1 MQPDPKRGESRRHF
15 VVQRAVLA
23 LSLGGHPS
31 TLTFLELTR
40 EFGDGAAV
48 ERAISSLRACGLLEI
63 GGRKSQSLWPT
74 SAAREAH
81 RLEAW

>member
-1 MQPDPKRGESRRHF
+1 MQEDPRPGQSGKHF
-15 VVQRAVLA
+15 VVQRAILA

-31 TLTFLELTR
+31 TLTIRELTR

-48 ERAISSLRACGLLEI
+48 EQAISSLRECGLLEI

>member
-1 MQPDPKRGESRRHF
+1 MQEDPRPGQSGRQF
-15 VVQRAVLA
+15 VVRRAILA

-31 TLTFLELTR
+31 TLTIRELSR
-40 EFGDGAAV
+40 QFGDGAAV
-48 ERAISSLRACGLLEI
+48 EQAISSLRECGLVEI
-63 GGRKSQSLWPT
+63 GGRRSQSLWPT